1 MNVAERTS
9 MVPLRFFISTEKE
22 SDKMLANAAQRPGVA
37 VGALVGA
44 TAAVARAV
52 ARGVAL
58 ADLWARA
65 SGRLASCWRGR
76 APYHSQYRPG
86 AAGSVRRAPNGVLA
100 RPAAPPGRPRRLRTA
115 PPSRA
120 QRAHRPPASRFGRR
134 CSHAPALAHCADR
147 RCRRADA

>member
-58 ADLWARA
+58 AERV
-65 SGRLASCWRGR
+65 
-76 APYHSQYRPG
+76 G
-86 AAGSVRRAPNGVLA
+86 AAVTADVGVALGASVAVAIGVGGCEQRHRVAPSAHIGHQRRALGG
-100 RPAAPPGRPRRLRTA
+100 AALT
-115 PPSRA
+115 
-120 QRAHRPPASRFGRR
+120 
-134 CSHAPALAHCADR
+134 LLL
-147 RCRRADA
+147 